1 MDFSLWTE
9 RLFIPSVNL
18 SLQLL
23 SSRKP
28 SSNSSSKT
36 FNFHILGLKISILPI
51 HIVPNSWVTES
62 LHVPHKLW
70 EPREM
75 ILMLGQEGMGI
86 RHSVENFFLL
96 YHPVPVHILYMCT
109 LAESLSVF
117 IYHVDL
123 CLSNDPG
130 IVLYRKMFL
139 LSPATTNARSN
150 KSPGSPDF

>member
-36 FNFHILGLKISILPI
+36 FNFHILGLKINTLPI
-51 HIVPNSWVTES
+51 HIVLNSWVTES

-70 EPREM
+70 EPRDM
-75 ILMLGQEGMGI
+75 ILMLEQEGMGI

-96 YHPVPVHILYMCT
+96 YHPVPVHILYMRT
-109 LAESLSVF
+109 LAQSLSACWPPSFKWSWHSF
-117 IYHVDL
+117 IQKNVPPQPCHYK
-123 CLSNDPG
+123 CQ
-130 IVLYRKMFL
+130 K
-139 LSPATTNARSN
+139 
-150 KSPGSPDF
+150 